1 MYLEKEIQVYAM
13 DALTTWLSQLQP
25 WEVLALYGLG
35 AVIFGTANK
44 RLQRWRCY
52 EATACYMWIKGDC
65 GHTAS
70 AILGYP
76 LWPIMLTITVLYS
89 LVESHPSQWLENGST
104 TTTNPRR

>member
-44 RLQRWRCY
+44 RLLC
-52 EATACYMWIKGDC
+52 
-65 GHTAS
+65 S
-70 AILGYP
+70 
-76 LWPIMLTITVLYS
+76 TVLS
-89 LVESHPSQWLENGST
+89 RATPVSGLRMGRQPQRIHDDKEVAP
-104 TTTNPRR
+104 